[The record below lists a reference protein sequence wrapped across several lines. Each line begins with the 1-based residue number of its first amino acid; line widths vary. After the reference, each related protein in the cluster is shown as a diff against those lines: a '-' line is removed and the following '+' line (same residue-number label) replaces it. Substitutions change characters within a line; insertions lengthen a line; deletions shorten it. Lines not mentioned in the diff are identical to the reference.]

1 MIFIASLAAETVS
14 IAVKADSISSAPPF
28 ILGHDCI
35 SLGRP
40 ATHVSSITWRE
51 YSHE

>member
-1 MIFIASLAAETVS
+1 MIFIASLTAGTVS
-14 IAVKADSISSAPPF
+14 TAVEADAIAPASPV
-28 ILGHDCI
+28 ILDRGCI